1 VTFDHVNQDDPVG
14 AARPM
19 TFDYVNQGD
28 AVGMARPDH
37 PAFVE
42 TDNAGAALGTWTFA
56 EFDTAVRA
64 TGQWLRER
72 GFATGAR
79 VGIVGLNSVRWVV
92 AFYALQRAGLV
103 PVPISHKLPRSGVEY
118 ILADSGA
125 VAVFT
130 DERNRALTDGA
141 DLPRFSLERVGLDLA
156 ADPGRFVSHRPAPT
170 DAAMFLYTSGST
182 GRPKG
187 VELSQRS
194 HLWVLQ
200 VRTATPPP
208 PGNRNLVAAPLYHMN
223 ALATVQSALA
233 SGVTSVVMPAFDA
246 RGYLRAIAGHRVTR
260 LTAVP
265 PMIAMMFQERDLV
278 ESLDLSSVTE
288 VFMGSAPA
296 SQSLFD
302 QIRSVLPGARV
313 QFGYGTTESGP
324 IAFTAHPD
332 GRPTPDGSVGVADP
346 HVELRLVDQ
355 TGAVAAGQ
363 GVLEIRCPALMTGY
377 HNRPDVP
384 DPITPDGFYHTKDI
398 FRVDGDGFYFFVGRS
413 DDMFVSGGENI
424 YPGEV
429 EKVIQSHPDVLHSAV
444 VPVPDEIKGTKPV
457 AFVVV
462 RSGARADAES
472 IKRHVL
478 ERAPA
483 YQHPRRVWFV
493 DALPLS
499 STNKIDRASLT
510 ERALKESHDDL
521 AR

>member
-1 VTFDHVNQDDPVG
+1 
-14 AARPM
+14 M

-28 AVGMARPDH
+28 AVSLTRPDH

-42 TDNAGAALGTWTFA
+42 TDTAGAALGTWTYA

-64 TGQWLRER
+64 TGQWLREQ
-72 GFATGAR
+72 GFPIGAR
-79 VGIVGLNSVRWVV
+79 VGLVGLNSVRWVV

-118 ILADSGA
+118 ILTDSGA

-130 DERNRALTDGA
+130 DERALSV
-141 DLPRFSLERVGLDLA
+141 DLPRFPLEEVGCDLA
-156 ADPGRFVSHRPAPT
+156 ADPERFVSHRPAPT

-182 GRPKG
+182 GSTEGR
-187 VELSQRS
+187 R
-194 HLWVLQ
+194 
-200 VRTATPPP
+200 A
-208 PGNRNLVAAPLYHMN
+208 VAAQPPVG
-223 ALATVQSALA
+223 A
-233 SGVTSVVMPAFDA
+233 GGA
-246 RGYLRAIAGHRVTR
+246 RGHAATAGEPQPGRGAAVPHERARERAVGPGDGRHQRGHARLRRPWLPAGHRR
-260 LTAVP
+260 AP
-265 PMIAMMFQERDLV
+265 GHPADRGAADDRDALPGAGPGPEPGPV
-278 ESLDLSSVTE
+278 QRHRGVHGVGAT
-288 VFMGSAPA
+288 

-302 QIRSVLPGARV
+302 QVRAVLPGARV

-324 IAFTAHPD
+324 IAFTAHP
-332 GRPTPDGSVGVADP
+332 GGLPTPDGSVGVADP
-346 HVELRLVDQ
+346 HVELRLVD
-355 TGAVAAGQ
+355 GAGTVVPDQ

-384 DPITPDGFYHTKDI
+384 DPVTADGFYHTKDI

-429 EKVIQSHPDVLHSAV
+429 ERVIQSHPDVLHSAV

-462 RSGARADAES
+462 RAGAEADAEG

-478 ERAPA
+478 EHAPA

-510 ERALKESHDDL
+510 ERARKETLDDL

>member
-1 VTFDHVNQDDPVG
+1 V
-14 AARPM
+14 

-28 AVGMARPDH
+28 AVSLTRPDH

-42 TDNAGAALGTWTFA
+42 TDTAGAALGTWTYA

-64 TGQWLRER
+64 TGQWLREQ
-72 GFATGAR
+72 GFPIGAR
-79 VGIVGLNSVRWVV
+79 VGLVGLNSVRWVV

-118 ILADSGA
+118 ILTDSGA

-130 DERNRALTDGA
+130 DERALSV
-141 DLPRFSLERVGLDLA
+141 DLPRFPLEEVGCDLA
-156 ADPGRFVSHRPAPT
+156 ADPERFVSHRPAPT

-187 VELSQRS
+187 VVLSQRS
-194 HLWVLQ
+194 HLWVLE
-200 VRTATPPP
+200 VRAATPPP

-223 ALATVQSALA
+223 ALANVQSALA
-233 SGVTSVVMPAFDA
+233 TGVTSVVMPAFDA
-246 RGYLRAIAGHRVTR
+246 RGYLRAIAEHRVTR

-265 PMIAMMFQERDLV
+265 PMIAMLFQERDLV
-278 ESLDLSSVTE
+278 QSLDLSSVTE

-302 QIRSVLPGARV
+302 QVRAVLPGARV

-324 IAFTAHPD
+324 IAFTAHP
-332 GRPTPDGSVGVADP
+332 GGLPTPDGSVGVADP
-346 HVELRLVDQ
+346 HVELRLVD
-355 TGAVAAGQ
+355 GAGTVVPDQ

-384 DPITPDGFYHTKDI
+384 DPVTADGFYHTKDI

-429 EKVIQSHPDVLHSAV
+429 ERVIQSHPDVLHSAV

-462 RSGARADAES
+462 RAGAEADAEG

-478 ERAPA
+478 EHAPA

-510 ERALKESHDDL
+510 ERARKETLDDL

>member
-1 VTFDHVNQDDPVG
+1 
-14 AARPM
+14 M

-28 AVGMARPDH
+28 AVSLTRPDH

-42 TDNAGAALGTWTFA
+42 TDTAGAALGTWTYA

-64 TGQWLRER
+64 TGQWLREQ
-72 GFATGAR
+72 GFPIGAR
-79 VGIVGLNSVRWVV
+79 VGLVGLNSVRWVV

-118 ILADSGA
+118 ILTDSGA

-130 DERNRALTDGA
+130 DERALSV
-141 DLPRFSLERVGLDLA
+141 DLPRFPLEEVGCDLA
-156 ADPGRFVSHRPAPT
+156 ADPERFVSHRPAPT

-187 VELSQRS
+187 VVLSQRS
-194 HLWVLQ
+194 HLWVLE
-200 VRTATPPP
+200 VRAATPPP

-223 ALATVQSALA
+223 ALANVQSALA
-233 SGVTSVVMPAFDA
+233 TGVTSVVMPAFDA
-246 RGYLRAIAGHRVTR
+246 RGYLRAIAEHRVTR

-265 PMIAMMFQERDLV
+265 PMIAMLFQERDLV
-278 ESLDLSSVTE
+278 QSLDLSSVTE

-302 QIRSVLPGARV
+302 QVRAVLPGARV

-324 IAFTAHPD
+324 IAFTAHP
-332 GRPTPDGSVGVADP
+332 GGLPTPDGSVGVADP
-346 HVELRLVDQ
+346 HVELRLVD
-355 TGAVAAGQ
+355 GAGTVVPDQ

-384 DPITPDGFYHTKDI
+384 DPVTADGFYHTKDI

-429 EKVIQSHPDVLHSAV
+429 ERVIQSHPDVLHSAV

-462 RSGARADAES
+462 RAGAEADAEG

-478 ERAPA
+478 EHAPA

-510 ERALKESHDDL
+510 ERARKETLDDL